1 MQCTCILL
9 ILTWDWG
16 EAPTP
21 SRTECQYLSGT
32 IFLGLVVKTSPD
44 LRWTDHAPLSNDTH
58 TTNYIP
64 GNVCDTCQLLIYP
77 IIYIESR
84 FMLEI
89 WSWFFV
95 IFWVI
100 FHVSIIFTVKT
111 SEIVWHLYFDYYLKC
126 MVPKFQTCWVNWNL
140 YSHVGAVRFTI
151 FHSQA
156 SYYM

>member
-1 MQCTCILL
+1 MYFTYFDLRVGRGAGPVKDRMPVSS
-9 ILTWDWG
+9 WDYIFGSCGKNVPWFTMDG
-16 EAPTP
+16 PRSAVQWYTHYQLHT
-21 SRTECQYLSGT
+21 RKCMWYLSIT
-32 IFLGLVVKTSPD
+32 
-44 LRWTDHAPLSNDTH
+44 
-58 TTNYIP
+58 YISK
-64 GNVCDTCQLLIYP
+64 Y
-77 IIYIESR
+77 IYIESR

-95 IFWVI
+95 IFGVI

-111 SEIVWHLYFDYYLKC
+111 SEIVWHLCFDYYLKC

-151 FHSQA
+151 FHSQP